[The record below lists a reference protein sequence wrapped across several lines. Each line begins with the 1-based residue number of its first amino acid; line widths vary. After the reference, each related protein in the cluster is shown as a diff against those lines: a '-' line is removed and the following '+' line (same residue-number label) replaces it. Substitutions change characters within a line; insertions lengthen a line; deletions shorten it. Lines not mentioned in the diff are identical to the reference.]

1 MRCLKLL
8 YTRYKIT
15 ELIITAAFTLLV
27 IVLMEGLL
35 PLSQTM
41 LYCDSTRK
49 AFRRTDNILYF
60 TSNAPEELLFGKTEV
75 IGIDQAELPFE
86 KDGSVFTTSRYEIY
100 TDYKLSPDTA
110 ATDLNG
116 KLQKTCIN
124 VISYSTFDW
133 NALDPKYCELLKKFD
148 ESSGVGLLITK
159 DLVDKYGYSVG
170 DRFDASVKFEKTN
183 DNITSDRSF
192 FVAGILDDNDPILSV
207 DQWLALSPG
216 MSGFSV
222 NRYKYNSDY
231 SFAIAIDPNGLLPKD
246 RKQFRAALISLPE
259 GFDPQTVARQFNEKY
274 TGMAIL
280 VPYKEI
286 EEYTLR
292 SSWDGNT
299 FSLLLLITL
308 GTVLMTSFTGFTVT
322 RTDRMRQ
329 TIKNLYIN
337 GMSRRKILALF
348 FAYYMTLIAPAFAIG
363 LAVFAALPFGEFHGY
378 NPLILMASG
387 ILLAAFLFAGTL
399 VTILNLRKN
408 LIITYD
414 KA

>member
-86 KDGSVFTTSRYEIY
+86 KDGSVFTTSRYKIY

-116 KLQKTCIN
+116 KLKKTCIN

-148 ESSGVGLLITK
+148 ESSGVRLLITK

-170 DRFDASVKFEKTN
+170 DRFEASVKCETG
-183 DNITSDRSF
+183 DDRIAPDTSF
-192 FVAGILDDNDPILSV
+192 LVAGILDDNDPILFV
-207 DQWLALSPG
+207 KQWLATEISMP
-216 MSGFSV
+216 GFSV

-231 SFAIAIDPNGLLPKD
+231 SFAIAIDPDGLLPED
-246 RKQFRAALISLPE
+246 RKQFRAALVSAPE
-259 GFDPQTVARQFNEKY
+259 GHDPGIVAEQFNEKY
-274 TGMAIL
+274 TGRAVL
-280 VPYKEI
+280 RQYKEI